1 MRQRRQRMDKNKTD
15 IKFGWNSWLHFS
27 RCVNHDLA
35 AHLLSG
41 NVRLYSSESFITCK
55 PQHPSISIHI
65 LYTVLFTIPEV
76 LTGRLF
82 VDDVKLMII
91 SFILLS
97 IMYNRG
103 GWYWKKKV
111 DDSHSWGSQK
121 VTIETPLYNHWH
133 TFVFFFFL
141 FFVLSSSSSSSEPGS
156 DSEES
161 YGFLRDVVA

>member
-1 MRQRRQRMDKNKTD
+1 MRQRRQRMEKNKTD
-15 IKFGWNSWLHFS
+15 IKFGWNYWLHFS

-97 IMYNRG
+97 IMYDRG

-111 DDSHSWGSQK
+111 DDRNSTVQSLTH
-121 VTIETPLYNHWH
+121 LC
-133 TFVFFFFL
+133 FFL
-141 FFVLSSSSSSSEPGS
+141 LFIFCTFIIIFFIWTRVWFWRVIRIPTWRCCIKCEIKKKSL
-156 DSEES
+156 
-161 YGFLRDVVA
+161 

>member
-1 MRQRRQRMDKNKTD
+1 MRQRRQWMEKNKTD

-97 IMYNRG
+97 IMHDRG
-103 GWYWKKKV
+103 GWRKK
-111 DDSHSWGSQK
+111 S
-121 VTIETPLYNHWH
+121 TIETPLYNHWH